1 MFTPKLRKRKG
12 RYLDSPM
19 QPDSLYTG
27 IGSQPGDDRRFAI
40 LRFESS
46 EEGRDVTLVLAPS
59 QLENLYKA
67 VVTLKDSL
75 ETP

>member
-1 MFTPKLRKRKG
+1 
-12 RYLDSPM
+12 
-19 QPDSLYTG
+19 
-27 IGSQPGDDRRFAI
+27 